1 MREVLAYLGRTPY
14 ENQER
19 YLRKRLAHFGID
31 ISHIAGPRPYG
42 VARPA
47 PDALR
52 EVVAASVSVAGALRE
67 LGRADNARNRAL
79 LHQWLAEDGT
89 GTSHFLGRAH
99 GRGRPGPARPRP
111 PGEVLVRN
119 DGRNRTRSVVL
130 RRALSQVGVPERCA
144 ECGTGPRWL
153 GKPMTLEVDHVNGD
167 WSDNRP
173 ENLRLLCPNCHAVTD
188 TWCRGGRSGRSVAT
202 WVNRNAGA
210 AARPVP

>member
-111 PGEVLVRN
+111 PGRCLSGTTDGIGPDQWCCAAPCRRSEYRN
-119 DGRNRTRSVVL
+119 
-130 RRALSQVGVPERCA
+130 GVPSA
-144 ECGTGPRWL
+144 APDPGG
-153 GKPMTLEVDHVNGD
+153 
-167 WSDNRP
+167 SANR
-173 ENLRLLCPNCHAVTD
+173 
-188 TWCRGGRSGRSVAT
+188 
-202 WVNRNAGA
+202 
-210 AARPVP
+210 